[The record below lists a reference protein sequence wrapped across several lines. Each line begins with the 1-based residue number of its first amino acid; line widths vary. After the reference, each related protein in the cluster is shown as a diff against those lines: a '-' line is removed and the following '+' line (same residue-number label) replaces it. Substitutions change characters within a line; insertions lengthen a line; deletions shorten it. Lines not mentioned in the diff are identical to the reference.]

1 MKYITIIALLLSSC
15 VKEGFTL
22 EECAFVSFSSVTCE
36 QTPDGKPIHN
46 IITIH
51 KAEHLLPKGECEEM
65 AKRQREQANGV
76 YYVGGVITDIDNLIY
91 CDCK

>member
-76 YYVGGVITDIDNLIY
+76 YYVGEQITDIENLIY